1 MRKIFFHV
9 DVNSAYL
16 SWEATKRKI
25 LNPNSTDLRD
35 IPSVISGNPEKRS
48 GIVLAKSTKAKQCG
62 VITGE
67 SIYHALKKCPTL
79 KVVPCDFDLY
89 LEYSSKF
96 INFLGRYSPDVYQYS
111 IDEAFVDMTG
121 MQKIFGDPISCANS
135 MRERIYKELGF
146 TINIGI
152 SSNMVLAKMASDFE
166 KPNMTHTL
174 FPDEI
179 EEKMWPLPVG
189 DLFFVGRRTRDK
201 LKRIGIYTI
210 GDLAKSDPKILR
222 EIFKK
227 HGDVIYNHA
236 NGIDGYEFIHTD
248 IKNKSVGNS
257 TTTSFDITSINEA
270 SYVILSLCETVC
282 SRLRKKGLKSSVVSI
297 EIVYMDFKRSH
308 MQMKL
313 PIKTNNVSDIY
324 KASISLFEK
333 LWNKNPVRH
342 IGVNTSKAEKEDNL
356 QLSFFDQISTKE
368 EKLYRAMD
376 NIRNKYG
383 NDSIYRARFLKGNL
397 SHMEGGSSVN
407 KKDGIVLM

>member
-210 GDLAKSDPKILR
+210 GDLAKSDPKMLR

-308 MQMKL
+308 IQMKL

>member
-1 MRKIFFHV
+1 MRKIFFHM

-25 LNPNSTDLRD
+25 LYPNSTDLRD

-96 INFLGRYSPDVYQYS
+96 IDFLGRYSPDVYQYS

-210 GDLAKSDPKILR
+210 GDLAKSDPKMLR
-222 EIFKK
+222 GIFKK

-236 NGIDGYEFIHTD
+236 NGIDGYEFLHTD

>member
-1 MRKIFFHV
+1 MEKIIFHV

-16 SWEATKRKI
+16 SWEAARRLKE
-25 LNPNSTDLRD
+25 NPRAMDLRSV
-35 IPSVISGNPEKRS
+35 PSVVSGNPEKRS
-48 GIVLAKSTKAKQCG
+48 GIVLAKSTRAKEFG
-62 VITGE
+62 IKTGE
-67 SIYHALKKCPTL
+67 PTACAIRKCPSL
-79 KVVPCDFDLY
+79 LIVPCDFDLY

-96 INFLGRYSPDVYQYS
+96 IKFLRNYSPDVYQYS

-152 SSNMVLAKMASDFE
+152 SNNMVLAKMAGDLK

-179 EEKMWPLPVG
+179 EKKMWPLPVG

-210 GDLAKSDPKILR
+210 GDLAKSDPKMLR
-222 EIFKK
+222 RIFKK

-236 NGIDGYEFIHTD
+236 NGIDGYEFLHTD

-313 PIKTNNVSDIY
+313 PLKTNNVSDIY
-324 KASISLFEK
+324 KASMSLFEK

-342 IGVNTSKAEKEDNL
+342 IGVNTSRAEKENNL
-356 QLSFFDQISTKE
+356 QLSFFEQISTKE

-376 NIRNKYG
+376 DIRNKYG
-383 NDSIYRARFLKGNL
+383 NDSVYRARFLGGEL
-397 SHMEGGSSVN
+397 SHMEGGSSTN
-407 KKDGIVLM
+407 KKNGIILM